1 MPLTATGE
9 WDVEVGRIRAN
20 DVFGDYGLDLF
31 VCGDQVIMTQDSHYE
46 FLILYNYNIY
56 VVIAWSRFERRYH
69 RRENAA

>member
-31 VCGDQVIMTQDSHYE
+31 VCGDQVNTR
-46 FLILYNYNIY
+46 LTL
-56 VVIAWSRFERRYH
+56 
-69 RRENAA
+69 

>member
-31 VCGDQVIMTQDSHYE
+31 VCGDQVIRIQDS
-46 FLILYNYNIY
+46 ILKILNTSQLQHLCSYC
-56 VVIAWSRFERRYH
+56 VEPL
-69 RRENAA
+69 